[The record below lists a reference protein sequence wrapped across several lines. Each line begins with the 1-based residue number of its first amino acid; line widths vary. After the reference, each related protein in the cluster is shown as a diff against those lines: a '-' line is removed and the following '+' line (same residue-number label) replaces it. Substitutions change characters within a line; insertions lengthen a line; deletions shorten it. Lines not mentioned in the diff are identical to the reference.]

1 MKNPKLSVIC
11 QTIALITLSNAT
23 YVNALP
29 CSITNG
35 QINSTNSCEANDS
48 NLTTINVNAGAT
60 INHDTASDLI
70 ITNPGAN
77 SNSNGINVIGQ
88 DANYLLNSSGAK
100 GDVTIDIGSN
110 KNQRGRGI
118 SVEKGASATINSKNI
133 TIKSKDKYTNDW
145 NANNALWAG
154 SGGQLNIL
162 ADNLDLAVENATTPY
177 GTIAVNNGKIKI
189 QGNHGLSVAKI
200 SNTGASSAGI
210 WAEGK
215 GTIDLELV
223 KINTDSSQDYVMGI
237 YTKNKGSTV
246 TFAGGEIGSLAS
258 RAGSAIRTLEQSQ
271 VIAKGYDKGS
281 LIIQTNGTDS
291 RGIRATGGSSV
302 ILNNDKHTNFVTQIH
317 TTGSISDGIN
327 AGRLGTMHK
336 DGKIFKHGGEIGSE
350 LASSSIETFGE
361 THIKTDSENSYGLR
375 LIGDGA
381 SIKMHALDG
390 QGRSTIHSA
399 TTAIRFN
406 FGNGYSLNEDGSS
419 AKDLAQNMM
428 LENVDITSD
437 GKSGK
442 FELINT
448 SDNNSFICKL
458 GGCDKNGN
466 NTYASGNLI
475 QVGDHS
481 LDVGML
487 SHINDNNLAMTVAD
501 SVKNG
506 ALVLKNSSATAAE
519 NTDLLNVT
527 YGGGTAKVADKVSSS
542 FNLKSNASI
551 LKGSIFTDKTLDKD
565 NQASQSNITL
575 NNQSAWYIQRDS
587 NVTNLNVQDSEIY
600 LNRYD
605 NWKDEQGKLLENAT
619 QPSNYTVLE
628 TNKLTG
634 NNSRFYFQTDIVNQ
648 KTDKLIITDKD
659 GTEGEHYVIVKNDG
673 SQSTKGTEKIDIIQT
688 NGNHANFKLI
698 NKVELGGY
706 EYDLRQ
712 ITDPD
717 SDDLG
722 GWELYSTGSKQKP
735 SKPPKTSTAQAT
747 LSFANTNYMLVYID
761 IQTLLQRI
769 GDLRNISNHQG
780 DFWIRGVVG
789 QLNSFASVDYS
800 HYKMNYRGLQSG
812 IDKLI
817 YESENGRFYLGGM
830 IGYYDVDQ
838 HFKRGNGSGK
848 NYNIGIYSTY
858 ITNNDFYLD
867 GIFKLSKLKNQFN
880 VSDSQGKN
888 ISGKGN
894 THALSLSLEAGKR
907 FYLAEAKQ
915 GIYAEPQLQLV
926 YTNNSSDSTHASNGL
941 KIKFDSY
948 NSFIGRTSAIVG
960 YALSNNIR
968 QTNLYLKTGYVKEFD
983 GDTTYRLNNSKE
995 SNHYRGHW
1003 FENALGINTT
1013 IENKHHVYGEV
1024 DFAKGNKFDKK
1035 QINLGYRYNF

>member
-1 MKNPKLSVIC
+1 MKNHKFSVVY
-11 QTIALITLSNAT
+11 QTIALITLSSAT

-29 CSITNG
+29 CSIANG
-35 QINSTNSCEANDS
+35 QINATNSCETNEN
-48 NLTTINVNAGAT
+48 NLTNINVNAGAT
-60 INHDTASDLI
+60 VNHDTASSLI
-70 ITNPGAN
+70 INNPGIE
-77 SNSNGINVIGQ
+77 SNSNGINVTGSN
-88 DANYLLNSSGAK
+88 ANYLLNASDTTK
-100 GDVTIDIGSN
+100 DITIDIGDN

-118 SVEKGASATINSKNI
+118 SVEKGATATVKANNV

-154 SGGQLNIL
+154 SGGQLTIF
-162 ADNLDLAVENATTPY
+162 ADKLDLSVENATTPY
-177 GTIAVNNGKIKI
+177 GTIGVNNGSIKI
-189 QGNHGLSVAKI
+189 QGNNGLSIATI
-200 SNTGASSAGI
+200 SNTGGSSAGI

-215 GTIDLELV
+215 GTIDLDLV
-223 KINTDSSQDYVMGI
+223 KINTDSSQDYVMGV

-302 ILNNDKHTNFVTQIH
+302 ILNNDKHSNFVTQIH

-350 LASSSIETFGE
+350 LASSSIETYGE

-506 ALVLKNSSATAAE
+506 VLLLKNSSATAAE

-527 YGGGTAKVADKVSSS
+527 YGGGTAKVTDKVSSS
-542 FNLKSNASI
+542 FNLTSNASI

-565 NQASQSNITL
+565 NQTSQSNISL
-575 NNQSAWYIQRDS
+575 NNQSTWYIQRDS

-605 NWKDEQGKLLENAT
+605 NWKDEQGKLLENAN

-659 GTEGEHYVIVKNDG
+659 GTNGQHYVIVKNDG
-673 SQSTKGTEKIDIIQT
+673 SQSTTGTEKIDIIET
-688 NGNHANFKLI
+688 NGNHADFKLI

-735 SKPPKTSTAQAT
+735 SKPSKTSTAQAT
-747 LSFANTNYMLVYID
+747 LSFANTNYLLVYID

-769 GDLRNISNHQG
+769 GDLRNISDHQG

-789 QLNSFASVDYS
+789 QLNSFASVNYND
-800 HYKMNYRGLQSG
+800 YKMNYRGLQSG
-812 IDKLI
+812 IDKLV

-838 HFKRGNGSGK
+838 DFKQGSGSGK
-848 NYNIGIYSTY
+848 NYNVGLYSTY
-858 ITNNDFYLD
+858 INNNDFYLD
-867 GIFKLSKLKNQFN
+867 GIFKLSKLKNQFD
-880 VSDSQGKN
+880 VRDSQGKN

-907 FYLAEAKQ
+907 FYLSDEKQ
-915 GIYAEPQLQLV
+915 GLYAEPQLQVV
-926 YTNNSSDSTHASNGL
+926 YTRNGADSTKASNAL
-941 KIKFDSY
+941 KVKYDRY
-948 NSFIGRTSAIVG
+948 NSLIGRTSVIMG
-960 YALSNNIR
+960 YAIPNIKN
-968 QTNLYLKTGYVKEFD
+968 QTNIYLKTGYVKEFD
-983 GDTTYRLNNSKE
+983 GDTSYRLNHIKE
-995 SNHYRGHW
+995 SNQYRGHW
-1003 FENALGINTT
+1003 FENALGINAT
-1013 IENKHHVYGEV
+1013 IQNNHHIYSEV
-1024 DFAKGNKFDKK
+1024 DFAKGNKFNKK

>member
-1 MKNPKLSVIC
+1 MKNHKFSVVY
-11 QTIALITLSNAT
+11 QTIALITLSSAT

-29 CSITNG
+29 CSIANG
-35 QINSTNSCEANDS
+35 QINATNSCETNEN
-48 NLTTINVNAGAT
+48 NLTNINVNAGAT
-60 INHDTASDLI
+60 VNHDTASSLI
-70 ITNPGAN
+70 INNPGIE
-77 SNSNGINVIGQ
+77 SNSNGINVTGSN
-88 DANYLLNSSGAK
+88 ANYLLNASDTTK
-100 GDVTIDIGSN
+100 DITIDIGDN

-118 SVEKGASATINSKNI
+118 SVEKGATATVKANNV

-154 SGGQLNIL
+154 SGGQLTIF
-162 ADNLDLAVENATTPY
+162 ADKLDLSVENATTPY
-177 GTIAVNNGKIKI
+177 GTIGVNNGSIKI
-189 QGNHGLSVAKI
+189 QGNNGLSIATI
-200 SNTGASSAGI
+200 SNTGGSSAGI

-215 GTIDLELV
+215 GTIDLDLV
-223 KINTDSSQDYVMGI
+223 KINTDASQDYVMGV

-258 RAGSAIRTLEQSQ
+258 RAGSAIRTLEQSL

-302 ILNNDKHTNFVTQIH
+302 ILNNDKHSNFVTQIH

-350 LASSSIETFGE
+350 LASSSIETYGE

-506 ALVLKNSSATAAE
+506 VLLLKNSSATAAE

-527 YGGGTAKVADKVSSS
+527 YGGGTAKVTDKVSSS
-542 FNLKSNASI
+542 FNLTSNASI

-565 NQASQSNITL
+565 NQASQSNISL
-575 NNQSAWYIQRDS
+575 NNQSTWYIQRDS

-605 NWKDEQGKLLENAT
+605 NWKDEQGKLLENAN

-659 GTEGEHYVIVKNDG
+659 GTNGQHYVIVKNDG
-673 SQSTKGTEKIDIIQT
+673 SQSTTGTEKIDIIET
-688 NGNHANFKLI
+688 NGNHADFKLI

-735 SKPPKTSTAQAT
+735 SKPSKTSTAQAT
-747 LSFANTNYMLVYID
+747 LSFANTNYLLVYID

-769 GDLRNISNHQG
+769 GDLRNISDHQG
-780 DFWIRGVVG
+780 DFWMRGVVG
-789 QLNSFASVDYS
+789 QLNSFASVDYND
-800 HYKMNYRGLQSG
+800 YKMNYRGLQSG
-812 IDKLI
+812 IDKLV

-838 HFKRGNGSGK
+838 DFKQGSGSGK
-848 NYNIGIYSTY
+848 NYNVGLYSTY
-858 ITNNDFYLD
+858 INNNDFYLD

-880 VSDSQGKN
+880 VRDSQGKN

-907 FYLAEAKQ
+907 FYLSDEKQ
-915 GIYAEPQLQLV
+915 GLYAEPQLQVV
-926 YTNNSSDSTHASNGL
+926 YTRNGADSTKASNAL
-941 KIKFDSY
+941 KVKYDRY
-948 NSFIGRTSAIVG
+948 NSLIGRTSVIMG
-960 YALSNNIR
+960 YAIPNIKN
-968 QTNLYLKTGYVKEFD
+968 QTNIYLKTGYVKEFD
-983 GDTTYRLNNSKE
+983 GDTSYRLNHIKE
-995 SNHYRGHW
+995 SNQYRGHW
-1003 FENALGINTT
+1003 FENALGINAT
-1013 IENKHHVYGEV
+1013 IQNNHHIYSEV
-1024 DFAKGNKFDKK
+1024 DFAKGNKFNKK

>member
-1 MKNPKLSVIC
+1 MKNHKFSVVY
-11 QTIALITLSNAT
+11 QTIALITLSSAT

-29 CSITNG
+29 CSIANG
-35 QINSTNSCEANDS
+35 QINATNSCETNEN
-48 NLTTINVNAGAT
+48 NLTNINVNAGAT
-60 INHDTASDLI
+60 VNHNTASSLI
-70 ITNPGAN
+70 INNPGIE
-77 SNSNGINVIGQ
+77 SNSNGINVTGSN
-88 DANYLLNSSGAK
+88 ANYLLNASDTTK
-100 GDVTIDIGSN
+100 DITIDIGDN

-118 SVEKGASATINSKNI
+118 SVEKGATATVKANNV

-154 SGGQLNIL
+154 SGGQLTIY
-162 ADNLDLAVENATTPY
+162 ADKLDLSVENATTPY
-177 GTIAVNNGKIKI
+177 GTIGVNNGSIKI
-189 QGNHGLSVAKI
+189 QGNNGLSIATI
-200 SNTGASSAGI
+200 SNTGGSSAGI

-215 GTIDLELV
+215 GTIDLDLV
-223 KINTDSSQDYVMGI
+223 KINTDSSQDYVMGV

-302 ILNNDKHTNFVTQIH
+302 ILNNDKHSNFVTQIH

-350 LASSSIETFGE
+350 LASSSIETYGE

-506 ALVLKNSSATAAE
+506 VLLLKNSSATAAE

-527 YGGGTAKVADKVSSS
+527 YGGGTSKVTDKVSSS
-542 FNLKSNASI
+542 FNLTSNASI
-551 LKGSIFTDKTLDKD
+551 LKGSIFTDKTLDKN
-565 NQASQSNITL
+565 NQASQSNISL
-575 NNQSAWYIQRDS
+575 NNQSTWYIQRDS

-605 NWKDEQGKLLENAT
+605 NWKDEQGKLLENAN

-659 GTEGEHYVIVKNDG
+659 GTNGQHYVIVKNDG
-673 SQSTKGTEKIDIIQT
+673 SQSTTGTEKIDIIET
-688 NGNHANFKLI
+688 NGNYADFKLI

-735 SKPPKTSTAQAT
+735 SKPSKTSTAQAT

-769 GDLRNISNHQG
+769 GDLRNISDHQG

-789 QLNSFASVDYS
+789 QLNSFASVDYND
-800 HYKMNYRGLQSG
+800 YKMNYRGLQSG
-812 IDKLI
+812 IDKLV

-838 HFKRGNGSGK
+838 DFKQGSGSGK
-848 NYNIGIYSTY
+848 NYNVGLYSTY

-867 GIFKLSKLKNQFN
+867 GIFKLSKLKNQFD
-880 VSDSQGKN
+880 VRDSQGKN

-894 THALSLSLEAGKR
+894 SHALSLSLEAGKR
-907 FYLAEAKQ
+907 FYLSDEKQ
-915 GIYAEPQLQLV
+915 GLYTEPQLQVV
-926 YTNNSSDSTHASNGL
+926 YTRNGADSTKASNAL
-941 KIKFDSY
+941 KVKYDRY
-948 NSFIGRTSAIVG
+948 NSLIGRTSVIMG
-960 YALSNNIR
+960 YAIPNIKN
-968 QTNLYLKTGYVKEFD
+968 QTNIYLKTGYVKEFD
-983 GDTTYRLNNSKE
+983 GDTSYRLNHIKE
-995 SNHYRGHW
+995 SNQYRGHW
-1003 FENALGINTT
+1003 FENALGINAT
-1013 IENKHHVYGEV
+1013 IQNNHHIYSEV
-1024 DFAKGNKFDKK
+1024 DFAKGNKFNKK